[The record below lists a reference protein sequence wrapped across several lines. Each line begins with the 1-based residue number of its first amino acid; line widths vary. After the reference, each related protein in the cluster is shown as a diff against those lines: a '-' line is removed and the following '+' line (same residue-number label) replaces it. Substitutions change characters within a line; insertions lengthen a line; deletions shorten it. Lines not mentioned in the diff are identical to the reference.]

1 MDNKFN
7 TQQYINRHGFYMVG
21 NKKFFNKTLA
31 LLESS
36 TSKLPVE
43 WKFNHDA
50 YGKIDWTVPIETNL
64 EELYRLRAQQ
74 LRNQYDYLILHFS
87 GGADSTNV
95 LHAFVRNNIFLD
107 EIVMQYPKAH
117 DQVANGVDYS
127 GNNQYSEIPFSAIP
141 ILNDLKHL
149 ISPKTLIKFQ
159 DLSESA
165 TEAYKHDNW
174 FELLPLGTNIAVTGA
189 ARQRAQHT
197 DLNVLK
203 LCNKGMH
210 VAQILGIDKPFVH
223 FNGEDYYAHFSDTAA
238 THTPPADMNRAMDHD
253 NYYHCEFFYWTPDM
267 PEIVV
272 KQAQEIKRYAEMVPA
287 IKYQIS
293 NHMHVEKMRE
303 VLHPVIYPAY
313 VKLPFV
319 TGKISVAQI
328 KRTADN
334 WFWQTA
340 SDTIQHNYLE
350 AIEYLNQNID
360 SLYFNGNNIYSGG
373 FTNLFSE
380 YYRL

>member
-141 ILNDLKHL
+141 I
-149 ISPKTLIKFQ
+149 ST
-159 DLSESA
+159 
-165 TEAYKHDNW
+165 
-174 FELLPLGTNIAVTGA
+174 
-189 ARQRAQHT
+189 
-197 DLNVLK
+197 
-203 LCNKGMH
+203 C
-210 VAQILGIDKPFVH
+210 
-223 FNGEDYYAHFSDTAA
+223 
-238 THTPPADMNRAMDHD
+238 
-253 NYYHCEFFYWTPDM
+253 
-267 PEIVV
+267 
-272 KQAQEIKRYAEMVPA
+272 PA
-287 IKYQIS
+287 IAT
-293 NHMHVEKMRE
+293 
-303 VLHPVIYPAY
+303 L
-313 VKLPFV
+313 F
-319 TGKISVAQI
+319 
-328 KRTADN
+328 
-334 WFWQTA
+334 
-340 SDTIQHNYLE
+340 
-350 AIEYLNQNID
+350 AII
-360 SLYFNGNNIYSGG
+360 
-373 FTNLFSE
+373 TLFPMLQS
-380 YYRL
+380 